1 MTAGF
6 AAIGQVLGMS
16 REELISAGENML
28 QKPAC
33 AVQGAGVSLDSKFA
47 SAVGAYPC
55 FPAHLPIPG
64 TVPHW
69 LLSRQQGAA
78 VSLVQP
84 SYPVYGIAQ
93 SGAGA
98 HPGFTAVPKQEP
110 LAGGEDS
117 DEDGEGET
125 EPGTKP
131 TKYTGVYVEAD
142 TGKFGVKVVAK
153 DKDGKK
159 VTKRVGAYTTIEEAA
174 YCYAAAAHVLRPG
187 MGTRNSVA
195 LTPADRAALK
205 GCTPEVLKV
214 LVDARMWWRWR
225 VWREAYE
232 GVMRKAARAKK
243 NATPAKRGR
252 PRKESGAQGGG
263 TAGEGEGEKA
273 GSEDTEIVAIEPTN
287 SRALGRLRSADAKST
302 DDKTDEAGRGRQQD
316 ETTGGE
322 TSDASPGRV
331 GKQAAESDSPD
342 SRSKSD
348 VDPRLALRNRGEDVD
363 GGDQARIES
372 DVNAFEEED
381 DEDVGDAMRA
391 MFETNTNR
399 ENTDAPTNG
408 EEVRVSAGVF
418 RSLLKS
424 QDESAKK
431 VARLE
436 TLLLEALAKSDGGSR
451 RRKAERQR
459 EPGQGCMNPKR
470 QRRGEA
476 VAERLCEL
484 VRVQLFL
491 KKPAAAMTFYPSS
504 DDKTYG
510 VCAVLDRLPHSFAC
524 LALAAD
530 KSRRADLNKTLS
542 EWKTRAAARVR
553 DIALPKLGFFR
564 DERDEASPWAR
575 DNARTL
581 EQIRERI
588 GFGADESDDLVL
600 SNWAND
606 RDGMPFASAAFAAC
620 AKAAFIPKKA
630 ALPLTLKVYHLAWLE
645 HVVSDSIMYWEQR
658 MGRLSNSAG
667 GNGHVV
673 NRLKVLVK
681 GSVSQAIRHFNPEY
695 DEEKEEWI
703 WGRHGLRLSACGLE
717 SMKPNAGASGG
728 DAAGNDVQSVS
739 VGGDHV
745 TSGAKPQRGPTA
757 TLVVAG
763 VVHQPCELREGVT
776 HSTMAGVEDTWD
788 KQVVRWRVVIN
799 QFLNKDAADSGA
811 TSRIDK
817 QAAMARRRD
826 TGFGSYG
833 PNVTSSFYSAFEK
846 HPLVG
851 KSVLII
857 GSQWPWVEAICL
869 GFDAHAITTVDF
881 NRPIAS
887 HPKLRQL
894 VVSELEGSSETWD
907 VAVSFSSLEHD
918 GLGRYGDPINPNG
931 DLERMKKG
939 AVVEGYGLLRCKVGC
954 SGARWALVDVGW
966 GGTMWA
972 GAKRWAVSKVGCGGA
987 RCAAVDQGGSGARW
1001 GPAAQNEPPVCC
1013 RKEDQGA
1020 AYPGGLLFLGVPTG
1034 NDTLV
1039 FNAHRIYGPIR
1050 MPLLISGFHLLDV
1063 FGIDSLEKLYS
1074 ENINADIVQPLLV
1087 LRRD

>member
-1 MTAGF
+1 MEVADGAASTPVELPQPDDLVAALEKNYYKVEYRNVELKNHRDVVSTVDKKDLASIADNTWVTDGQEDPMPSLYADFPTCPACVSRLLSIRVPKLSNGKTWAAVDCNNFANTTVHNTPVNAGNGLPLLEHDYLAVPVYRGLLTTLAKQTHPHVDMSNFELLLKDVPCHVLTANHIPKQENGFDCGVFICHYLKVLVYSDFANLKSGLWFKGVSALQYRRNMRADICAHAMGELLRRLEEDGVDVPSQESGTTTNTTLKEGAEDGQHTEQRRVDRLEAEVCSLKREVGAMTAGF

-33 AVQGAGVSLDSKFA
+33 AVQGAGGNDPRKHGPTTPVRPSGYTKQLNDSPDEDLVGSNTRVSLDSKFA

-302 DDKTDEAGRGRQQD
+302 DDKTDEAGRGRQKD
-316 ETTGGE
+316 GAWDIKREVAENLLVMVITGAETRGGE

-399 ENTDAPTNG
+399 ENADVPTNG

-491 KKPAAAMTFYPSS
+491 KKPAATMTFYPSS

-588 GFGADESDDLVL
+588 GLGADESDDLVL

-645 HVVSDSIMYWEQR
+645 HVVSNSIMYWEQR

-673 NRLKVLVK
+673 NGLKVLVK

-739 VGGDHV
+739 VGGV
-745 TSGAKPQRGPTA
+745 
-757 TLVVAG
+757 
-763 VVHQPCELREGVT
+763 
-776 HSTMAGVEDTWD
+776 
-788 KQVVRWRVVIN
+788 
-799 QFLNKDAADSGA
+799 
-811 TSRIDK
+811 
-817 QAAMARRRD
+817 
-826 TGFGSYG
+826 
-833 PNVTSSFYSAFEK
+833 
-846 HPLVG
+846 
-851 KSVLII
+851 
-857 GSQWPWVEAICL
+857 
-869 GFDAHAITTVDF
+869 
-881 NRPIAS
+881 
-887 HPKLRQL
+887 
-894 VVSELEGSSETWD
+894 
-907 VAVSFSSLEHD
+907 
-918 GLGRYGDPINPNG
+918 
-931 DLERMKKG
+931 
-939 AVVEGYGLLRCKVGC
+939 
-954 SGARWALVDVGW
+954 
-966 GGTMWA
+966 
-972 GAKRWAVSKVGCGGA
+972 
-987 RCAAVDQGGSGARW
+987 
-1001 GPAAQNEPPVCC
+1001 
-1013 RKEDQGA
+1013 
-1020 AYPGGLLFLGVPTG
+1020 
-1034 NDTLV
+1034 
-1039 FNAHRIYGPIR
+1039 
-1050 MPLLISGFHLLDV
+1050 
-1063 FGIDSLEKLYS
+1063 
-1074 ENINADIVQPLLV
+1074 
-1087 LRRD
+1087 

>member
-1 MTAGF
+1 M
-6 AAIGQVLGMS
+6 
-16 REELISAGENML
+16 
-28 QKPAC
+28 
-33 AVQGAGVSLDSKFA
+33 
-47 SAVGAYPC
+47 
-55 FPAHLPIPG
+55 
-64 TVPHW
+64 
-69 LLSRQQGAA
+69 
-78 VSLVQP
+78 
-84 SYPVYGIAQ
+84 AQ

-142 TGKFGVKVVAK
+142 TGKNGVKVVAK

-174 YCYAAAAHVLRPG
+174 TCYAAAAHVLRPG
-187 MGTRNSVA
+187 KGTRNSVA

-214 LVDARMWWRWR
+214 MVDARIW
-225 VWREAYE
+225 
-232 GVMRKAARAKK
+232 
-243 NATPAKRGR
+243 
-252 PRKESGAQGGG
+252 
-263 TAGEGEGEKA
+263 
-273 GSEDTEIVAIEPTN
+273 
-287 SRALGRLRSADAKST
+287 
-302 DDKTDEAGRGRQQD
+302 
-316 ETTGGE
+316 
-322 TSDASPGRV
+322 V
-331 GKQAAESDSPD
+331 GKQALESDSPD

-348 VDPRLALRNRGEDVD
+348 GAPRLALRNRGEDVD

-372 DVNAFEEED
+372 DFNAFEEED

-399 ENTDAPTNG
+399 ENADVDTNG

-424 QDESAKK
+424 QDESAQK

-436 TLLLEALAKSDGGSR
+436 NLLLEALAKSDGGPR

-459 EPGQGCMNPKR
+459 DPGQGCMNPKR

-476 VAERLCEL
+476 VAEVEDDDDEVDDDDDYKDVAQIRTCRKHMRSAKSPVLQRALDLLPADKAWKNVPSSLTCVQRLCEL

-491 KKPAAAMTFYPSS
+491 KKPAATMTFYPSS

-542 EWKTRAAARVR
+542 EWKTRAAGRVR

-588 GFGADESDDLVL
+588 GLGADESDDLVL
-600 SNWAND
+600 SNWATD
-606 RDGMPFASAAFAAC
+606 CDGMPFASAAFAAC

-673 NRLKVLVK
+673 NGLKVLVK

-703 WGRHGLRLSACGLE
+703 WERYGLRLSACGLE

-739 VGGDHV
+739 VGGV
-745 TSGAKPQRGPTA
+745 
-757 TLVVAG
+757 
-763 VVHQPCELREGVT
+763 
-776 HSTMAGVEDTWD
+776 
-788 KQVVRWRVVIN
+788 
-799 QFLNKDAADSGA
+799 
-811 TSRIDK
+811 
-817 QAAMARRRD
+817 
-826 TGFGSYG
+826 
-833 PNVTSSFYSAFEK
+833 
-846 HPLVG
+846 
-851 KSVLII
+851 
-857 GSQWPWVEAICL
+857 
-869 GFDAHAITTVDF
+869 
-881 NRPIAS
+881 
-887 HPKLRQL
+887 
-894 VVSELEGSSETWD
+894 
-907 VAVSFSSLEHD
+907 
-918 GLGRYGDPINPNG
+918 
-931 DLERMKKG
+931 
-939 AVVEGYGLLRCKVGC
+939 
-954 SGARWALVDVGW
+954 
-966 GGTMWA
+966 
-972 GAKRWAVSKVGCGGA
+972 
-987 RCAAVDQGGSGARW
+987 
-1001 GPAAQNEPPVCC
+1001 
-1013 RKEDQGA
+1013 
-1020 AYPGGLLFLGVPTG
+1020 
-1034 NDTLV
+1034 
-1039 FNAHRIYGPIR
+1039 
-1050 MPLLISGFHLLDV
+1050 
-1063 FGIDSLEKLYS
+1063 
-1074 ENINADIVQPLLV
+1074 
-1087 LRRD
+1087 

>member
-1 MTAGF
+1 MEVADGAASTPAELPQPDDLVAALEKNYFKVEYRNVELKNHRDVVSTVDKKDLASIADNTWVTDGAIDFHNVLLTTLAKQTHPHVDMSNFELLLKDVPCHVLTANHIPKQENGFDCGVFICHYLKVLVYSDFANLKSGLWFKGVSALQYRRNMRADICAHAMGELLRRLEEDGVDVPSQESGTTTNTTLKEGAEDGQHTEQRRVDRLEAEVCSLKREVGAMTAGF

-33 AVQGAGVSLDSKFA
+33 AVQGAGGNDPRKHGPTTPVRPSGYTKQLNDSPDEDLVGSNTRVSLDSKFA

-110 LAGGEDS
+110 LAGVEDS

-302 DDKTDEAGRGRQQD
+302 DDKTDEAGRGRQKD
-316 ETTGGE
+316 GAWDIISYAYESVGIPLPSAMELLNPRTYILVHIPTTSETTGGE

-399 ENTDAPTNG
+399 ENADVPTNG

-491 KKPAAAMTFYPSS
+491 KKPAATMTFYPSS

-581 EQIRERI
+581 EQIREL
-588 GFGADESDDLVL
+588 GADESDDLVL

-620 AKAAFIPKKA
+620 AKAAFIPKNA

-673 NRLKVLVK
+673 NGLKVLVK

-739 VGGDHV
+739 VGGV
-745 TSGAKPQRGPTA
+745 
-757 TLVVAG
+757 
-763 VVHQPCELREGVT
+763 
-776 HSTMAGVEDTWD
+776 
-788 KQVVRWRVVIN
+788 
-799 QFLNKDAADSGA
+799 
-811 TSRIDK
+811 
-817 QAAMARRRD
+817 
-826 TGFGSYG
+826 
-833 PNVTSSFYSAFEK
+833 
-846 HPLVG
+846 
-851 KSVLII
+851 
-857 GSQWPWVEAICL
+857 
-869 GFDAHAITTVDF
+869 
-881 NRPIAS
+881 
-887 HPKLRQL
+887 
-894 VVSELEGSSETWD
+894 
-907 VAVSFSSLEHD
+907 
-918 GLGRYGDPINPNG
+918 
-931 DLERMKKG
+931 
-939 AVVEGYGLLRCKVGC
+939 
-954 SGARWALVDVGW
+954 
-966 GGTMWA
+966 
-972 GAKRWAVSKVGCGGA
+972 
-987 RCAAVDQGGSGARW
+987 
-1001 GPAAQNEPPVCC
+1001 
-1013 RKEDQGA
+1013 
-1020 AYPGGLLFLGVPTG
+1020 
-1034 NDTLV
+1034 
-1039 FNAHRIYGPIR
+1039 
-1050 MPLLISGFHLLDV
+1050 
-1063 FGIDSLEKLYS
+1063 
-1074 ENINADIVQPLLV
+1074 
-1087 LRRD
+1087 

>member
-1 MTAGF
+1 MEVADGAASTPAELPQPDDLVAALEKNYFKVEYPNVELKNHRDVVSTVDKKDLASIADNTWVTDGAIDFHNVLLTTLAKQTHPHVDMSNFELLLKDVPCHVLTANHIPKQENGFDCGVFICHYLKVLVYSDFANLKSGLWFKGVSALQYRRNMRADICAHAMGELLRRLEEDGVDVPSQESGTTTNTTLKEGAEDGQHTEQRRVVLEAEVCSLKREVGAMTAGF

-33 AVQGAGVSLDSKFA
+33 AVQGAGGNDPRKHGPTTPVRPSGYTKQLNDSPDEDLVGSNTRVSLDSKFA

-287 SRALGRLRSADAKST
+287 GRALGRLRSADAKST
-302 DDKTDEAGRGRQQD
+302 DDKTDEAGRGRQKD
-316 ETTGGE
+316 GAWDIKREVAENLLVMVITETTGGE

-399 ENTDAPTNG
+399 ENADVPTNG

-491 KKPAAAMTFYPSS
+491 KKPAATMTFYPSS

-588 GFGADESDDLVL
+588 GLGADESDDLVL

-673 NRLKVLVK
+673 NGLKVLVK

-739 VGGDHV
+739 VGGV
-745 TSGAKPQRGPTA
+745 
-757 TLVVAG
+757 
-763 VVHQPCELREGVT
+763 
-776 HSTMAGVEDTWD
+776 
-788 KQVVRWRVVIN
+788 
-799 QFLNKDAADSGA
+799 
-811 TSRIDK
+811 
-817 QAAMARRRD
+817 
-826 TGFGSYG
+826 
-833 PNVTSSFYSAFEK
+833 
-846 HPLVG
+846 
-851 KSVLII
+851 
-857 GSQWPWVEAICL
+857 
-869 GFDAHAITTVDF
+869 
-881 NRPIAS
+881 
-887 HPKLRQL
+887 
-894 VVSELEGSSETWD
+894 
-907 VAVSFSSLEHD
+907 
-918 GLGRYGDPINPNG
+918 
-931 DLERMKKG
+931 
-939 AVVEGYGLLRCKVGC
+939 
-954 SGARWALVDVGW
+954 
-966 GGTMWA
+966 
-972 GAKRWAVSKVGCGGA
+972 
-987 RCAAVDQGGSGARW
+987 
-1001 GPAAQNEPPVCC
+1001 
-1013 RKEDQGA
+1013 
-1020 AYPGGLLFLGVPTG
+1020 
-1034 NDTLV
+1034 
-1039 FNAHRIYGPIR
+1039 
-1050 MPLLISGFHLLDV
+1050 
-1063 FGIDSLEKLYS
+1063 
-1074 ENINADIVQPLLV
+1074 
-1087 LRRD
+1087 